1 MYSTTV
7 AGAAVPVWDRALMN
21 AVTAHSTPG
30 GESSRLRIGVLNPEG
45 QLYREIFGGDLAEYA
60 ELLERMA
67 LLERVR
73 ADPACA
79 GLRVMV
85 GGHPFGIDPALWRTL
100 GADGTAADAEQAVA
114 LAEQWLAGPPS
125 AP

>member
-7 AGAAVPVWDRALMN
+7 AGAAVPVWDRAMMN

-67 LLERVR
+67 LLGFDVLHGQG
-73 ADPACA
+73 
-79 GLRVMV
+79 GLRMR
-85 GGHPFGIDPALWRTL
+85 WRLTTSASRAWPREDRRL
-100 GADGTAADAEQAVA
+100 RDGPSRAAR
-114 LAEQWLAGPPS
+114 S
-125 AP
+125 